1 MIDERMF
8 TPPTVKLE
16 ANTFCAELKPCVS
29 GNHIYR
35 ASRYSFDLTLTGW

>member
-1 MIDERMF
+1 MIDVRMF

-16 ANTFCAELKPCVS
+16 AYDDHGRLIEH

>member
-1 MIDERMF
+1 VLTMVRVAYDDHGRPIEH
-8 TPPTVKLE
+8 
-16 ANTFCAELKPCVS
+16 